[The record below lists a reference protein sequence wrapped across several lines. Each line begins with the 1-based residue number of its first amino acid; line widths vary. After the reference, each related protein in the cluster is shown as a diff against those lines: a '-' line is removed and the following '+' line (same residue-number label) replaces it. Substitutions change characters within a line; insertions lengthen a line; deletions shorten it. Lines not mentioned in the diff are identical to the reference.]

1 MKWEIV
7 KHSWNRHTQN
17 AKVDFSV
24 FVSTLHLTFFHDLV
38 EGYTRNPGIPSTSEC
53 QEYTIVE
60 RLLQAR
66 MTKTI
71 FLCFFKY
78 DRKNSLRIFV
88 KNPIRKDKK
97 QILSLEEIFVL
108 GKFHHFLEHTFQKQ
122 ICPSIFTNINFQRDN
137 NPFDAFPLISSIL
150 PLSFPRKKLIRAVFI
165 YTLVR
170 ILYRILKTLPKV
182 VRVSYRCPTMSS
194 PIAITIN
201 SCNIVWS
208 VRLSD
213 CYRAAVKWRDLSRM
227 DSV

>member
-1 MKWEIV
+1 M
-7 KHSWNRHTQN
+7 
-17 AKVDFSV
+17 
-24 FVSTLHLTFFHDLV
+24 STLHLTFFHDLV

-122 ICPSIFTNINFQRDN
+122 TCPFLPI
-137 NPFDAFPLISSIL
+137 LISN
-150 PLSFPRKKLIRAVFI
+150 
-165 YTLVR
+165 
-170 ILYRILKTLPKV
+170 
-182 VRVSYRCPTMSS
+182 
-194 PIAITIN
+194 AITIP
-201 SCNIVWS
+201 SMPSLLFHRFC
-208 VRLSD
+208 LSLFPE
-213 CYRAAVKWRDLSRM
+213 RN
-227 DSV
+227 